1 MVKFSKQ
8 FEAQLVPEWK
18 DAFVDYWQ
26 LKKDLKRMQIVGDS
40 KTEPSLFHKLFA
52 KRIPFFG
59 YNVNRDRDAIHVYIY
74 IFLFSLFLF
83 LISYLNTSTGLLHF
97 FSVSV
102 NYC

>member
-40 KTEPSLFHKLFA
+40 KTEPSLFHRLFA

-74 IFLFSLFLF
+74 IFLFSRFPF
-83 LISYLNTSTGLLHF
+83 LISYLNTSSTGLLHF
-97 FSVSV
+97 F
-102 NYC
+102 